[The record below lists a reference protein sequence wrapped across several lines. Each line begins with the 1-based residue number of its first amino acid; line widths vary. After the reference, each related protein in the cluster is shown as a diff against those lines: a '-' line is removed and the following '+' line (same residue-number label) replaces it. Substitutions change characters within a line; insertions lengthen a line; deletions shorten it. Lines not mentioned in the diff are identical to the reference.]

1 MTWNGDGTFTYT
13 PDTDFTGTDTFTY
26 TVCLPAPDQAVCDT
40 ATETIKVGLGA
51 VDDAYTTPFETPMT
65 TGDVKTGDAYP
76 VGSTFTKTTDPSHGT
91 VTWNGDGTFTYT
103 PDTGFTGTDS
113 FTYTVCKP
121 VPNET
126 ECDTATETIVVGPD
140 AVNDA
145 YTTPFDTPMTTGD
158 VRTDDTYPVDSTFT
172 KTTDPS
178 HGSVTW
184 NGDGTFTYTP
194 TTGFTGTDTFT
205 YTVCMPAPNASMC
218 DTATETIV
226 VGPNAVDDSYGTAMN
241 TPMTTGDV
249 KTGDT
254 YPTGSTFA
262 KTTDP
267 TNGSVT
273 WNADGTFTYTPNT
286 GFTMDDPFTRR
297 PRPSSAVMATLVML
311 GVGGQPGM

>member
-1 MTWNGDGTFTYT
+1 MLFRSVRTDDTYPADSTFTKTTDPSHGSVTWNPDGTFTYTPTTGFTGTDTFTYTVCMPAPNGSMCDTATETIVVGPNAVDDTYATPLNTPMTGGDVTTGDAYPPGSTFTKTTDPAHGSVTWNGDGTFTYT

-51 VDDAYTTPFETPMT
+51 VDDAYTTPFDTPMT

-91 VTWNGDGTFTYT
+91 VTWNPDGTFTYT

-158 VRTDDTYPVDSTFT
+158 VRTDDTYPAD
-172 KTTDPS
+172 
-178 HGSVTW
+178 
-184 NGDGTFTYTP
+184 
-194 TTGFTGTDTFT
+194 
-205 YTVCMPAPNASMC
+205 
-218 DTATETIV
+218 
-226 VGPNAVDDSYGTAMN
+226 
-241 TPMTTGDV
+241 
-249 KTGDT
+249 
-254 YPTGSTFA
+254 STFA
-262 KTTDP
+262 KLTDP
-267 TNGSVT
+267 TSEIGRAHV
-273 WNADGTFTYTPNT
+273 
-286 GFTMDDPFTRR
+286 
-297 PRPSSAVMATLVML
+297 
-311 GVGGQPGM
+311 